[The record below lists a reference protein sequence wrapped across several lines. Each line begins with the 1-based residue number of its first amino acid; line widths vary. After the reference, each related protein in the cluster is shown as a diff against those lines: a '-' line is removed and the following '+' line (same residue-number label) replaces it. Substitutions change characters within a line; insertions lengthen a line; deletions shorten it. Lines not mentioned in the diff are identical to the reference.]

1 MITSRAA
8 PILFA
13 FIVSG
18 LMSCDVSG
26 VSTFSAIS
34 EMGNFFEAW
43 MLAWAKS
50 WAVAFPVILI
60 VVPLARKLVTKI
72 TTT

>member
-1 MITSRAA
+1 MIPSRAA

-18 LMSCDVSG
+18 LMSCVVSG